1 MIRNLHFWIVAP
13 LILCGLCGCTV
24 INIDGAKNATLL
36 KSGVLKIEPADPD
49 STIAVNVTG
58 FGLVPETRGAT
69 LGYSNAQIVM
79 ASPQSACRIFIFT
92 LPEGP
97 AEAEMWK
104 NFIADNPAVCTMGE
118 TK

>member
-1 MIRNLHFWIVAP
+1 MIRNRNFWIVTS
-13 LILCGLCGCTV
+13 LIFLGLCGCTI

-36 KSGVLKIEPADPD
+36 KSGVLKIEAADPAA
-49 STIAVNVTG
+49 TIAVNVTG
-58 FGLVPETRGAT
+58 FGLVPEARGAT

-79 ASPQSACRIFIFT
+79 ASPQSTCQIFVFT
-92 LPEGP
+92 LPKGP

-104 NFIADNPAVCTMGE
+104 NFITENPAICTIGD